1 MVKEA
6 KGMEPIWIQT
16 VRDVAIIL
24 LALESIVIGAMIVI
38 LVLQIQRLTKLLEE
52 EIKPLLVSINETMG
66 TVRGT
71 TNFISESVVS
81 PTIQA
86 LSYGAA
92 VREAAT
98 AVFRRRSGKKS

>member
-1 MVKEA
+1 MSPDTSPV
-6 KGMEPIWIQT
+6 WIQT
-16 VRDVAIIL
+16 LRDMAIIL
-24 LALESIVIGAMIVI
+24 LALESIVIGVMIVI

-52 EIKPLLVSINETMG
+52 EIKPLLVSINETVG

-86 LSYGAA
+86 LSYSAA

-98 AVFRRRSGKKS
+98 AMFRRRSGKKS

>member
-1 MVKEA
+1 MSPGWV
-6 KGMEPIWIQT
+6 QT

-24 LALESIVIGAMIVI
+24 LALESIIIGVMIVV
-38 LVLQIQRLTKLLEE
+38 LVLQIQRLITVMEE
-52 EIKPLLVSINETMG
+52 EIRPLLISINETMG

-71 TNFISESVVS
+71 TSFVSESVVA

-92 VREAAT
+92 VKQAT
-98 AVFRRRSGKKS
+98 AALFRYRKSDKS

>member
-1 MVKEA
+1 
-6 KGMEPIWIQT
+6 MEPTWIQT

-24 LALESIVIGAMIVI
+24 LALETIVIGAMIVI

-52 EIKPLLVSINETMG
+52 EIKPLLVSIHETIG

-81 PTIQA
+81 PTIQV